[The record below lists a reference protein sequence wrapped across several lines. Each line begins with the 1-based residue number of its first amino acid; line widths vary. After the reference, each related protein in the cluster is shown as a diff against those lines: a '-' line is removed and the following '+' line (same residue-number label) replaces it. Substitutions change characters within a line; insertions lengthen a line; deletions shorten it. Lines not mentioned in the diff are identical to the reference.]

1 MLSKPPFPTFA
12 QFVTALQN
20 YSMRFEVADT
30 NDKGVPNQNQN
41 FAFVTYRGGGRGRG
55 RGRNSGPQ
63 FNSRGRGFAP
73 ANNHYSGRG
82 HHQAQQQYFQVK
94 QQPSQAQQQYFQVK
108 PTAPAQNSE
117 LTPNS
122 GAQQHSNQAATC
134 QICGRIGHT
143 APKCWY
149 RFDYAYET
157 NENLSQA
164 LACTT
169 LSSSQNHD
177 SNWYTDTCAT
187 SHMTST
193 EGNLHSSFP
202 YNGHD
207 FVVVGDGSRLPIS
220 HVGHTTLSS
229 KYGDLA
235 LHDVLPE
242 LKKNLISVGKLTQD
256 NSCIFECCSSGFKIK
271 DKYTG
276 QILAMGH
283 KHQGTPEQNG
293 VAERKHRHIVETGLT
308 MLFHARLPKNL
319 WLEAFLTAVYLINR
333 LPSSTIGF
341 LPSQPSSHPS
351 SSPGPSHSP
360 HSFTSSSTPA
370 VPMATP
376 SDLTPILDLTS
387 ANTITPTPIL
397 ESAPTPPSADIAT
410 LEPVPSCIVI
420 EPLMPDLQ
428 VTALTASPELYSPPS
443 AASCPVMDPPGT
455 EPFVTAPP
463 TSPAQPTPTVSSMVT
478 STPTINLIPPLTVH
492 TEPSSLPVPL
502 SPSTTSNDIV
512 SPIQSA
518 MRDELTALDQN
529 HTWDLIPRHPGMN
542 IVGSRWV
549 FKTKLKSDGSIE
561 RFKARLV
568 AKGYNQLAG
577 LDFLETFSLVIKPTT
592 IRLVLSLAVTC
603 GWSLHQLD
611 VKNAFLHGTLQ
622 EVVYMEQPPADS
634 SLFIFRSS
642 HHVILLLVY
651 VDDIILTSNHTPSLN
666 ALISRLG
673 SEFSMK
679 DLGSLHYFLG
689 IQVQPFVDG
698 IFLSQQKYAREILAR
713 ASMSGCKP
721 IGTPLA
727 QKLKLQH
734 EGGPL
739 VDATNY
745 RSIVAADW
753 AGCPDTR
760 RSTTGYCIYLG
771 ANCISWAS
779 KKQATVSRSSAEAEY
794 RAMASATAELTWLTY
809 LMRDLGISP
818 STTPTLFC
826 DNTSALHMTV
836 NPVFHARTKHSEL
849 DFHFV
854 EKKLLLVPSPPVIS
868 LLNLKLLISSLRP
881 FPRTPSINFDSSLA
895 CCLLRPPAC
904 GGLIRISPR
913 ISSSRST
920 TPL

>member
-1 MLSKPPFPTFA
+1 
-12 QFVTALQN
+12 
-20 YSMRFEVADT
+20 
-30 NDKGVPNQNQN
+30 
-41 FAFVTYRGGGRGRG
+41 
-55 RGRNSGPQ
+55 
-63 FNSRGRGFAP
+63 
-73 ANNHYSGRG
+73 
-82 HHQAQQQYFQVK
+82 
-94 QQPSQAQQQYFQVK
+94 
-108 PTAPAQNSE
+108 
-117 LTPNS
+117 
-122 GAQQHSNQAATC
+122 
-134 QICGRIGHT
+134 
-143 APKCWY
+143 
-149 RFDYAYET
+149 
-157 NENLSQA
+157 
-164 LACTT
+164 
-169 LSSSQNHD
+169 
-177 SNWYTDTCAT
+177 
-187 SHMTST
+187 
-193 EGNLHSSFP
+193 
-202 YNGHD
+202 
-207 FVVVGDGSRLPIS
+207 
-220 HVGHTTLSS
+220 
-229 KYGDLA
+229 
-235 LHDVLPE
+235 
-242 LKKNLISVGKLTQD
+242 
-256 NSCIFECCSSGFKIK
+256 
-271 DKYTG
+271 
-276 QILAMGH
+276 
-283 KHQGTPEQNG
+283 
-293 VAERKHRHIVETGLT
+293 
-308 MLFHARLPKNL
+308 
-319 WLEAFLTAVYLINR
+319 
-333 LPSSTIGF
+333 
-341 LPSQPSSHPS
+341 
-351 SSPGPSHSP
+351 
-360 HSFTSSSTPA
+360 
-370 VPMATP
+370 MATP
-376 SDLTPILDLTS
+376 SDLAPILDLTS
-387 ANTITPTPIL
+387 VNTTTPTPTP

-410 LEPVPSCIVI
+410 PEPSCIVI
-420 EPLMPDLQ
+420 EPPMPDLQ
-428 VTALTASPELYSPPS
+428 VTALTAAPKPDSPPS
-443 AASCPVMDPPGT
+443 AASCPVMDPPET

-463 TSPAQPTPTVSSMVT
+463 ASPAQPTLTVSSMVT

-492 TEPSSLPVPL
+492 TEPLSPSVPL

-512 SPIQSA
+512 SPIQSGTLYIDLPMDPLPITSIPQPRPTNTHPMLTRA

-577 LDFLETFSLVIKPTT
+577 LDFHETFSPVIKPTT

-603 GWSLHQLD
+603 GWSLRQLD

-622 EVVYMEQPPADS
+622 EVVYMEQPLGFQNSLHPSHVCRLRKALYGLKQAPRAWFDRFSSFLLTLGFVCSSADS

-666 ALISRLG
+666 ALISLLG
-673 SEFSMK
+673 SKFSMK

-698 IFLSQQKYAREILAR
+698 IFLSQHKYACEILAR
-713 ASMSGCKP
+713 ASMTGCKP

-745 RSIVAADW
+745 RSIVGALQYLTLTRPDLTHAVNLVCQFMHQPGTSHFQAVKRILRYLQGTLDYGIRLLSHSSLNLYGFSYANW

-836 NPVFHARTKHSEL
+836 NPVFHARTKHIEL

-854 EKKLLLVPSPPVIS
+854 REKVAAGAITTRYIPSQAQIADIFTKAVS
-868 LLNLKLLISSLRP
+868 KDTFHKFRLKLGVLPPPPSSLRG
-881 FPRTPSINFDSSLA
+881 TDKN
-895 CCLLRPPAC
+895 
-904 GGLIRISPR
+904 IS
-913 ISSSRST
+913 
-920 TPL
+920 